1 MLDYCYNDSVLKKSM
16 PPGNKMTKKN
26 VKMSTINI

>member
-16 PPGNKMTKKN
+16 PPGNKMTKKKCEN
-26 VKMSTINI
+26 VNY